1 MPLLLRLVAKDL
13 RRKMRSPLAL
23 IVALAFPL
31 VFAGMIGLAFG
42 GGGAVPKVRLLVDN
56 EDGALLSN
64 AVASIFTSRQASPY
78 FDATT
83 VDAATGRAMMDEGK
97 ASALLTIPKGFSSDL
112 LDGRPVK
119 LSLLRNPAEGILP
132 EIAEQT
138 AGTAADLLDGA
149 RRVLDKPLADLR
161 PYLREG
167 SGAPG
172 DADVVAIAL
181 AVKRSI
187 ESAGSLLFPPAIT
200 LDSDLFPGG
209 SSAGEAP
216 KAKAKA
222 KAKAKGGNTTSAIFL
237 LVLPGV
243 AVYGLFLVGDQAM
256 RDIMTERT
264 LGTLRRQLAGPITPG
279 MLILGKALYTA
290 VLSLLGLLVV
300 AAVGAAALSQPVDAA
315 AFVLVSLALILAVT
329 GLSALI
335 YGLARTER
343 QGSTLGNMVFLAM
356 GFLGGG
362 FIRVESLPAG
372 LRGIAPFTPL
382 YWGTQGYR
390 AILEHGASVGGV
402 LLNVEALA
410 AMGVAFLA
418 LGIGA
423 LQRAA
428 RRGAVA

>member
-13 RRKMRSPLAL
+13 RRKLRSPLAL

-31 VFAGMIGLAFG
+31 VFAGMIALAFG
-42 GGGAVPKVRLLVDN
+42 GGGAVPKVRLLVDD

-64 AVASIFTSRQASPY
+64 AVASIFTSRQASAY

-83 VDAATGRAMMDEGK
+83 VDAAAGRAMMEDGK
-97 ASALLTIPKGFSSDL
+97 ASALLTIPKGFSRDL
-112 LDGRPVK
+112 MDGKPVA
-119 LSLLRNPAEGILP
+119 LSLLRNPAEGMLP
-132 EIAEQT
+132 EIAEQS

-167 SGAPG
+167 SEAPS
-172 DADVVAIAL
+172 DADIVAISLAL
-181 AVKRSI
+181 KRALQDAS
-187 ESAGSLLFPPAIT
+187 SLVFPPAIT
-200 LDSDLFPGG
+200 LEGDLFGK
-209 SSAGEAP
+209 ATVEA
-216 KAKAKA
+216 KTTT
-222 KAKAKGGNTTSAIFL
+222 KGGATTAAIFL

-243 AVYGLFLVGDQAM
+243 AVYGLFLVADQGM

-264 LGTLRRQLAGPITPG
+264 LGTLRRQLAGPVTPG
-279 MLILGKALYTA
+279 MLILGKAVYTA
-290 VLSLLGLLVV
+290 VLSFLSLLVI
-300 AAVGAAALSQPVDAA
+300 AGAGAVALSESIDPA
-315 AFVLVSLALILAVT
+315 AFALVSLALILAVT
-329 GLSALI
+329 GVAALV

-372 LRGIAPFTPL
+372 LRGVAPFTPL
-382 YWGTQGYR
+382 YWGVQGYR
-390 AILEHGASVGGV
+390 AILEHAAGVRSVLPNV
-402 LLNVEALA
+402 LALI

-418 LGIGA
+418 LGIAA
-423 LQRAA
+423 LHRAA

>member
-1 MPLLLRLVAKDL
+1 MPMLLRLVAKDL
-13 RRKMRSPLAL
+13 RRKLRSPLAL

-42 GGGAVPKVRLLVDN
+42 GGGVPKVHLLVDD

-64 AVASIFTSRQASPY
+64 AVASVFTSRQASPY

-97 ASALLTIPKGFSSDL
+97 ASALLTIPKGFASDL
-112 LDGRPVK
+112 LDGRPVT

-138 AGTAADLLDGA
+138 AGTAVDLLDGA

-161 PYLREG
+161 PYLRDG
-167 SGAPG
+167 SGAPA

-181 AVKRSI
+181 ALKRSL
-187 ESAGSLLFPPAIT
+187 ESASSLVFPPAIT
-200 LDSDLFPGG
+200 LESDLFGEGVAEPG
-209 SSAGEAP
+209 SP
-216 KAKAKA
+216 KAR
-222 KAKAKGGNTTSAIFL
+222 AKAKGAPTTSAIFL

-243 AVYGLFLVGDQAM
+243 AVYGLFLVADQGM
-256 RDIMTERT
+256 RDIMAERT
-264 LGTLRRQLAGPITPG
+264 LGTLRRQLAGPLTPG
-279 MLILGKALYTA
+279 RLILGKAIYTA
-290 VLSLLGLLVV
+290 VLSLLALLVI
-300 AAVGAAALSQPVDAA
+300 AAAGAAALSEPIDVA
-315 AFVLVSLALILAVT
+315 AFTLVSLALILAVT
-329 GLSALI
+329 GVAALV

-382 YWGTQGYR
+382 YWGAQGYR
-390 AILEHGASVGGV
+390 AILEHGAGV
-402 LLNVEALA
+402 RGILPNVAALG
-410 AMGVAFLA
+410 AMGVVFLA
-418 LGIGA
+418 LGIAA
-423 LQRAA
+423 LHRAA
-428 RRGAVA
+428 RRGAAA